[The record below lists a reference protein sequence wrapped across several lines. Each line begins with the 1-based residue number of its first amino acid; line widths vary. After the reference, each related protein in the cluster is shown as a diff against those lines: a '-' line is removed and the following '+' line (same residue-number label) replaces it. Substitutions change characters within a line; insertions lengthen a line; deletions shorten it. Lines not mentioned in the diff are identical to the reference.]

1 MSLQILGAAWELGP
15 REPSLR
21 ILLMAYAEHADVK
34 TGECWPSDKRLE
46 TITGMSNKT
55 VRRHRQTL
63 VQQGWLLI
71 LSRHRTPRGMLGTNT
86 VQINLSKIGLIT
98 TGQSDRTTGQSDR
111 SPSVNLTSGQ
121 TTGQSDRTKNNIKNN
136 TRAKLAGNSPLLL
149 NLRTKPLRQATA
161 LTAQAITVRLSD
173 FQKKQIRE
181 NKSVVIDD
189 TLILSN
195 TDEHKALANALT
207 KEGVQG

>member
-21 ILLMAYAEHADVK
+21 ILLMAYAEHADAK

-46 TITGMSNKT
+46 IITGMSNKT
-55 VRRHRQTL
+55 VRRHRQIL
-63 VQQGWLLI
+63 VQQGWLII

-111 SPSVNLTSGQ
+111 SPPVNLTAGQ
-121 TTGQSDRTKNNIKNN
+121 TTGQSDRTKNTIKNK

-161 LTAQAITVRLSD
+161 ITAQAITVRLSD

-189 TLILSN
+189 TLLLPNSQ
-195 TDEHKALANALT
+195 EHKALAKALT
-207 KEGVQG
+207 D